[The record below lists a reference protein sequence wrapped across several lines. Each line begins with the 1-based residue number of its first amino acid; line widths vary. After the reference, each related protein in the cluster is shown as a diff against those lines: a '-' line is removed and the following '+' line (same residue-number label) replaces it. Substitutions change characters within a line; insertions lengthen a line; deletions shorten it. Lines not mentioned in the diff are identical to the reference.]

1 MGAPARLGPAPWHS
15 TEVIQLFPKGRAH
28 SLWVVRNAEHS
39 LLGWYV
45 NLEDPQVLGGR
56 TITTQDHVLDIWV
69 PGRDGRARVEGRG
82 RARGGGRESGRFSAD
97 EAASIRAEG
106 ERVWAERPWPTGWE
120 EWLPPAEWAT
130 TGAARRLERGLTVT
144 MSRRF
149 PTLLAF
155 VTLGLFWG
163 AWASVLP
170 DVQRATGVSKGAL
183 GIALL
188 CVALGSIPSML
199 FIAGP
204 RSTGTAAGRWPSP
217 APSSP
222 RRRRCRP
229 GGVAAAARARA
240 ARRGRVHRVS
250 LDVGINANAGRL
262 EAESGRRIMP
272 LAHGLYSVGILVGAV
287 GAGLAR
293 SAGAHR
299 ETILLAVAVLIALTA
314 ALLGT
319 ERIEPAPSE
328 GRHTIRIERALLGL
342 GILCAVAFVVEGGI
356 ESWSALFLERE
367 LDASPAVS
375 GLGPGVFGAS
385 MAVGRFYGQGTRL
398 GERTL
403 LVGSGLLAAGGC
415 FLAAVS
421 PSAPVALVGLALGGA
436 GVALYAPIVFGCRRQ
451 ARRERGRD
459 GDHARLLRV
468 AGRARARRRR
478 RAGDVAARVVR
489 RAGARRRCGRPRSP
503 ARQARLGLEA

>member
-1 MGAPARLGPAPWHS
+1 MAVSGA
-15 TEVIQLFPKGRAH
+15 VF
-28 SLWVVRNAEHS
+28 
-39 LLGWYV
+39 
-45 NLEDPQVLGGR
+45 
-56 TITTQDHVLDIWV
+56 
-69 PGRDGRARVEGRG
+69 
-82 RARGGGRESGRFSAD
+82 
-97 EAASIRAEG
+97 AA
-106 ERVWAERPWPTGWE
+106 
-120 EWLPPAEWAT
+120 AT
-130 TGAARRLERGLTVT
+130 TLPGLAG
-144 MSRRF
+144 SL
-149 PTLLAF
+149 PLLA
-155 VTLGLFWG
+155 L
-163 AWASVLP
+163 
-170 DVQRATGVSKGAL
+170 
-183 GIALL
+183 ALL
-188 CVALGSIPSML
+188 VA
-199 FIAGP
+199 
-204 RSTGTAAGRWPSP
+204 
-217 APSSP
+217 
-222 RRRRCRP
+222 
-229 GGVAAAARARA
+229 GGASGA
-240 ARRGRVHRVS
+240 

-272 LAHGLYSVGILVGAV
+272 MAHGLYSVGILVGAV

-328 GRHTIRIERALLGL
+328 GTHTIRIERALLGL

-415 FLAAVS
+415 FLAAVC
-421 PSAPVALVGLALGGA
+421 AERA
-436 GVALYAPIVFGCRRQ
+436 GRARRARARRRGRRAVRADRLRRRRQ

-468 AGRARARRRR
+468 ARSG
-478 RAGDVAARVVR
+478 
-489 RAGARRRCGRPRSP
+489 PRSS
-503 ARQARLGLEA
+503 AASRR

>member
-1 MGAPARLGPAPWHS
+1 M
-15 TEVIQLFPKGRAH
+15 TRA
-28 SLWVVRNAEHS
+28 
-39 LLGWYV
+39 
-45 NLEDPQVLGGR
+45 
-56 TITTQDHVLDIWV
+56 
-69 PGRDGRARVEGRG
+69 
-82 RARGGGRESGRFSAD
+82 
-97 EAASIRAEG
+97 
-106 ERVWAERPWPTGWE
+106 
-120 EWLPPAEWAT
+120 
-130 TGAARRLERGLTVT
+130 
-144 MSRRF
+144 RRF

-204 RSTGTAAGRWPSP
+204 AVDRYGSRAVAVSGA
-217 APSSP
+217 
-222 RRRRCRP
+222 
-229 GGVAAAARARA
+229 VFAAATTLPGLAGSLPLLALA
-240 ARRGRVHRVS
+240 LLVAGGAS
-250 LDVGINANAGRL
+250 GALDVGINANAGRL

-272 LAHGLYSVGILVGAV
+272 MAHGLYSVGILVGAV

-328 GRHTIRIERALLGL
+328 GKHTIHIERALLGL

-436 GVALYAPIVFGCRRQ
+436 GVALYAPIVFGAGGRRGASAVATVTTLGYFGLLIGPALVGGVAQ
-451 ARRERGRD
+451 VTSLRGSFVVLALVAGAVGLAARRAKLD
-459 GDHARLLRV
+459 
-468 AGRARARRRR
+468 
-478 RAGDVAARVVR
+478 
-489 RAGARRRCGRPRSP
+489 
-503 ARQARLGLEA
+503 